1 MERSS
6 RADSVSAWAI
16 GIGVGLIALQLTW
29 LIGNRLSDL
38 VWDPPVGPTIAFAAA
53 ILVGIIVSVIA
64 GRRLVKA
71 ANSPKAGAETHS

>member
-29 LIGNRLSDL
+29 LIGNRLADL
-38 VWDPPVGPTIAFAAA
+38 VWDPPIGPTIAFASA
-53 ILVGIIVSVIA
+53 IVVGVLVSIVA
-64 GRRLVKA
+64 GRRL
-71 ANSPKAGAETHS
+71 NSLQRSRS